1 MARKTLESKI
11 NFDDI
16 RPRLLFTSVALELAG
31 EDADKEVAA
40 LGPPVGKLLT
50 RWEDL
55 LSDRLQQE
63 RQQVRASALCKRRG
77 VQLDG
82 VLTTI
87 HNATLAAADQ
97 DRNATLF
104 THLFPKPLSTLLKPA
119 LEGQLKVA
127 EAFAERLA
135 KSDAHAALRKTYE
148 KPLRDSMALGEAA
161 LKERVAATAAAAEL
175 SRRVDVLWEDA
186 NAALQSI
193 DGALKQLAAKR
204 HQGKEWVDSFFPDV
218 AASRAKKPAA
228 APAAPATPAKP
239 TPVPAP

>member
-1 MARKTLESKI
+1 MAAKTLRAEISF
-11 NFDDI
+11 NDI
-16 RPRLLFTSVALELAG
+16 RTRLLFTSVALELAG
-31 EDADKEVAA
+31 QDGDKEVAA

-63 RQQVRASALCKRRG
+63 RQQVRASALCKRRN

-97 DRNATLF
+97 DRKATLF
-104 THLFPKPLSTLLKPA
+104 THLFPKPLSTLTKPA

-175 SRRVDVLWEDA
+175 TRRVDVLWEDA
-186 NAALQSI
+186 NATLQSI
-193 DGALKQLAAKR
+193 DGALKQLATKR
-204 HQGKEWVDSFFPDV
+204 HEGKEWVDSFFPD
-218 AASRAKKPAA
+218 APARPTKKR
-228 APAAPATPAKP
+228 PAAPATPEKP
-239 TPVPAP
+239 TPAPAP